1 MQCPHAPSLNPSPNL
16 ARERRKKPLHAPE
29 RRIGGSQTTGP
40 RPMPASHASKG
51 EFDPARVDRFVSEKW
66 DQDIVPQLVEYIR
79 IPNKSPMFD
88 TDWVKNGHM
97 DAAVKLMET
106 WAKAQPIP
114 GLVVE
119 VVQLEGRTPLISQIG
134 RASCRERVCQYV

>member
-1 MQCPHAPSLNPSPNL
+1 
-16 ARERRKKPLHAPE
+16 
-29 RRIGGSQTTGP
+29 
-40 RPMPASHASKG
+40 
-51 EFDPARVDRFVSEKW
+51 
-66 DQDIVPQLVEYIR
+66 
-79 IPNKSPMFD
+79 MFD

-119 VVQLEGRTPLISQIG
+119 VVQLEGRTPLIYLEVPATGPDTGEDCVLLYGHLDKQPEMTGWDDDLGPDRKSVVSGKNVTVQV
-134 RASCRERVCQYV
+134 ERGARRKLTQKRNLTRQ